1 MSRWRIVFLYAAYTK
16 LRQPWLLFAMS
27 IDAYQILPEWA
38 ALTLG
43 RILPWLELLLGL
55 LLATGFG
62 LRYSA
67 AGASILLAVFFAVM
81 VRAYAMGM
89 KIDCACFG
97 LGEAIGPGTLARD
110 GAAAGPV
117 SGVDCHGAT
126 KKSGFGNVTNL
137 VVCGLPVQRRTCPSR
152 RVTSMRDFSRCL
164 LTVAI

>member
-1 MSRWRIVFLYAAYTK
+1 MRRWLLLILRVALALVFLYAAYTK

-43 RILPWLELLLGL
+43 RILPWLELTLGL
-55 LLATGFG
+55 LLATGLG

-67 AGASILLAVFFAVM
+67 AGASIMLAAFFAVM

-110 GAAAGPV
+110 GLLLALSVG
-117 SGVDCHGAT
+117 
-126 KKSGFGNVTNL
+126 
-137 VVCGLPVQRRTCPSR
+137 
-152 RVTSMRDFSRCL
+152 
-164 LTVAI
+164 LTVVALRNSRVLETSQV

>member
-1 MSRWRIVFLYAAYTK
+1 MRYILIVLRLALAIVFLYAAYAK

-38 ALTLG
+38 ALALG

-67 AGASILLAVFFAVM
+67 AGASVLLAGFLAVM
-81 VRAYAMGM
+81 VRSYVMGM

-97 LGEAIGPGTLARD
+97 LGEAISARTLARD
-110 GAAAGPV
+110 GVLLAL
-117 SGVDCHGAT
+117 S
-126 KKSGFGNVTNL
+126 
-137 VVCGLPVQRRTCPSR
+137 VVLTVLALNREHAIPSL
-152 RVTSMRDFSRCL
+152 TRDFN
-164 LTVAI
+164 A

>member
-1 MSRWRIVFLYAAYTK
+1 VRYFVTALRVTLALVFLYAAYTK

-43 RILPWLELLLGL
+43 HVLPWLELLLGL
-55 LLATGFG
+55 FLATGLG

-67 AGASILLAVFFAVM
+67 AAASILLGVFFAVM
-81 VRAYAMGM
+81 VRAYVMGM

-110 GAAAGPV
+110 GALLALSVGLTVLAVKRAGLKGTD
-117 SGVDCHGAT
+117 S
-126 KKSGFGNVTNL
+126 
-137 VVCGLPVQRRTCPSR
+137 
-152 RVTSMRDFSRCL
+152 
-164 LTVAI
+164 LTVAVR